1 MLKDFSIRHKLTL
14 FAMACSMV
22 ALLLVSAGFII
33 YDQQTFRREMIAD
46 MTTTAQMAGG
56 LSEGYLTLGGT
67 EKDTATIWEALAHKQ
82 NIEAAALYNGTNFAS
97 AHFFRED
104 IERIVPMHPAEAG
117 WHFENG
123 RLEGFEPINLNGR
136 IIGAIYLQSDLS
148 ALHDRLA
155 RYLGMVVL
163 LILIT
168 SVVVYLLSLQLQRII
183 THPLFHLASTAK
195 TISTAKNY
203 SVRAQKESN
212 DEFGQLIDGFNEML
226 DQIQRRDVALH
237 RANVE
242 LEKGREELEIRV
254 EQRTKELREAQKIVM
269 QQERLKA
276 LGQMASGIAH
286 DVNNALSPIMGFA
299 DLIQMSEKSLGEKS
313 KRHLKHIQ
321 TAAEDIA
328 HIVSRLRDFYRT
340 REDDEPLQLVN
351 FNKIVDQVVEMTAP
365 RWKTMPQNV
374 GITIE
379 MQKELEADLPRTS
392 GIESELRE
400 VLTNLIINAVDA
412 MPEGG
417 KIIVRTK
424 LKKKKAGATDEIILE
439 VGDTGIGMDEETR
452 ARCLEPF
459 FSTKGHRGTG
469 LGLSMVYGVIE
480 RHEGNIEI
488 DSAPGVGTTVRL
500 IFPIRELQTAK
511 MIEPLKNLK
520 IEPLHILCIDDEPLQ
535 RELVKEM
542 LERDGH
548 KIETAENGE
557 TGVENFR
564 KALSRRE
571 PFDIVITDLG
581 MPYVDGREVAK
592 IIKQG
597 SPETPVVLLTGWGEF
612 ISDDETALSDFDE
625 LLTKPPRLGEFRE
638 MFRRVIRPA
647 AKEKKS
653 PVEQNA

>member
-1 MLKDFSIRHKLTL
+1 MKDFSIRNKLTL
-14 FAMACSMV
+14 FAMACSTV
-22 ALLLVSAGFII
+22 ALLLVSVGFIV
-33 YDQQTFRREMIAD
+33 YDQKTFRQEMVDD

-56 LSEGYLTLGGT
+56 LSHAYLTLGGT
-67 EKDTATIWEALAHKQ
+67 DKDAAFIWEALRHKQ
-82 NIEAAALYNGTNFAS
+82 NIEAAALYRGTNFAS
-97 AHFFRED
+97 AYFRD
-104 IERIVPMHPAEAG
+104 KDVERIVPMHPEAG
-117 WHFENG
+117 WKFVND
-123 RLEGFEPINLNGR
+123 RLEGFVPVIANGQT
-136 IIGAIYLQSDLS
+136 IGAVYLQSDLS
-148 ALHDRLA
+148 ALHERLA
-155 RYLGMVVL
+155 SYIVVVAF
-163 LILIT
+163 LIFAT
-168 SVVVYLLSLQLQRII
+168 SVVVYLMSLQLQRAI
-183 THPLFHLASTAK
+183 TRPIFHLARTAR

-203 SVRAQKESN
+203 SIRAQKESD
-212 DEFGQLIDGFNEML
+212 DEFGQLIGSFNEML

-237 RANVE
+237 SANVE
-242 LEKGREELEIRV
+242 LEKAREELEIRV
-254 EQRTKELREAQKIVM
+254 EQRTKELRAAQKIVM

-299 DLIQMSEKSLGEKS
+299 DLIQMSEKDLSEKS

-340 REDDEPLQLVN
+340 RDDDEPLQLVS
-351 FNKIVDQVVEMTAP
+351 FNKIVDQVIEMTAP

-379 MQKELEADLPRTS
+379 MQKELEADLPKTA

-417 KIIVRTK
+417 TITVRTK
-424 LKKKKAGATDEIILE
+424 PRSKKNGDAPEIILE
-439 VGDTGIGMDEETR
+439 VSDTGTGMDEETR
-452 ARCLEPF
+452 VRCLEPF

-480 RHEGNIEI
+480 RHDGNIEI
-488 DSAPGVGTTVRL
+488 DSEPGKGTTMRL
-500 IFPIRELQTAK
+500 IFPVRELQPK
-511 MIEPLKNLK
+511 KIVEPLKNSK
-520 IEPLHILCIDDEPLQ
+520 IKPLHVLCIDDEPLQ

-548 KIETAENGE
+548 KVETADNGENG
-557 TGVENFR
+557 VEIFR
-564 KALSRRE
+564 KALGRRD
-571 PFDIVITDLG
+571 PFDIIITDLG

-612 ISDDETALSDFDE
+612 ISDDETALSDFDD

-647 AKEKKS
+647 PKEKKS
-653 PVEQNA
+653 AVEQTV